1 MAIMSYV
8 LIYFSIGVGI
18 HCVIWIS
25 EIVRSTFFPRSWPDV
40 LVGNKR
46 KSEGGSEALQ
56 GEGHEPYDYDTAAW
70 TSYAAFK
77 VGVAL
82 ATGVLPVR
90 LLGFVF
96 FFAAA
101 IPVVAMAACF
111 PPSSILYKVLN
122 TCFVCICKALCNC
135 CACYVSE
142 VQGMDRLQWV
152 GKPGPHPILVP
163 NHITLVEAFHL
174 HWLTGGMS
182 GCMAKA
188 QLSNPG
194 FGPLCKFLNVV
205 IVDTKDPNVKDKVT
219 AGITR
224 FAENASSDRGHTNY
238 ARAFC
243 IYPEGIT
250 NSQRGLYR
258 FNTGAFAPGKP
269 VLPIVQRF
277 PYKHMNPAWVSKS
290 KISAGNDLPLLLIR
304 YMSQF
309 TMPIQ
314 VKILEVWEPRA
325 AEKQDAMLYANNLQ
339 NYMALQLGC
348 CITDTGNKIAREAGG
363 PFDLNKPKKR

>member
-1 MAIMSYV
+1 MAMMSA
-8 LIYFSIGVGI
+8 LLMYFRIGLGL
-18 HCVIWIS
+18 HCVLWIC
-25 EIVRSTFFPRSWPDV
+25 ELVRSTLFPRPWPDV

-70 TSYAAFK
+70 TPYAVFK
-77 VGVAL
+77 LVLAL
-82 ATGVLPVR
+82 ATGLLPVR
-90 LLGFVF
+90 LLGFII

-101 IPVVAMAACF
+101 IPVVSLAACF
-111 PPSSILYKVLN
+111 PPNSTPYWVLN
-122 TCFVCICKALCNC
+122 MCFVYICKALCNC
-135 CACYVSE
+135 CACYVSD
-142 VQGMDRLQWV
+142 VQGMDRLQWI
-152 GKPGPHPILVP
+152 GKSGPHPILVP
-163 NHITLVEAFHL
+163 NHITLVEALHL

-182 GCMAKA
+182 GCMAKS

-194 FGPLCKFLNVV
+194 FGPLCKLLNVV
-205 IVDTKDPNVKDKVT
+205 IVDNKDPHVKDKVT

-224 FAENASSDRGHTNY
+224 FAENASPDHNY
-238 ARAFC
+238 SRAFC

-258 FNTGAFAPGKP
+258 FNTGAFAPGKA

-277 PYKHMNPAWVSKS
+277 PYTHMNPAWVSKS

-309 TMPIQ
+309 TMPLQ
-314 VKILEVWEPRA
+314 VKILEVWEPSE

-348 CITDTGNKIAREAGG
+348 CITSTGNKILREAGG
-363 PFDLNKPKKR
+363 PFDFKKPKGG